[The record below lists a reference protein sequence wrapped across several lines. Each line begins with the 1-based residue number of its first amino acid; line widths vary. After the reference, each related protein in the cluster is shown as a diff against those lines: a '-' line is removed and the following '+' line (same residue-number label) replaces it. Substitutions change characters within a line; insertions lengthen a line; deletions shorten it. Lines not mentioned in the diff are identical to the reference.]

1 MNKVKKRA
9 TTHKFIISFL
19 CFYIILS
26 LSVKVVDKDIFHA
39 FVTGTVLGYSSANAF
54 DEDKE
59 DENSVIG
66 FVMNTNPMLAYVDE
80 YQTDEVTLSD
90 PVYEKKENINV
101 AENDTSDNTEETK
114 ENKKENVDDVGN
126 SKESDNEE
134 NKENKESEGT
144 KKVANVFTIP
154 KITGQTYS
162 VKKLS
167 DFDFLLNNFY
177 TVASST
183 VVYKSDLDPKVLLN
197 KDMTMKQDNSK
208 PQILIYHTHSQEAF
222 VDSKEGKQDMTI
234 VGVGDYLTKILTEQY
249 NYNVIHLTDSFDIV
263 DGVLD
268 RHKAY
273 DQSLAKV
280 RQVLEEY
287 PSIELIIDL
296 HRDGVDE
303 SLHLVS
309 EVNGKPTAQ
318 IMFFNGLSRLAS
330 VGEIDYL
337 YNPYREDNLALSLQ
351 MKMKAEAY
359 YPGLTRKN
367 YLHAYEYN
375 LSLRPKSMLIEVG
388 AQTNTFQ
395 EELNA
400 MEPLAVLL
408 HMTLSGEGEKESSN

>member
-1 MNKVKKRA
+1 VKKRG

-19 CFYIILS
+19 SFYIIIS
-26 LSVKVVDKDIFHA
+26 LSVNVINEDIFHA
-39 FVTGTVLGYSSANAF
+39 FVTGSVLGYSSANAI
-54 DEDKE
+54 DDNKGK
-59 DENSVIG
+59 ENSVLGI
-66 FVMNTNPMLAYVDE
+66 VADSNPMFAYVDE
-80 YQTDEVTLSD
+80 YQTDKPDNSD
-90 PVYEKKENINV
+90 PMLTVIENTEKESSKSEKETTAKKEEKK
-101 AENDTSDNTEETK
+101 NTNKEEETTEK
-114 ENKKENVDDVGN
+114 TQN
-126 SKESDNEE
+126 
-134 NKENKESEGT
+134 
-144 KKVANVFTIP
+144 VANVFSIP
-154 KITGQTYS
+154 KITGNTYS

-183 VVYKSDLDPKVLLN
+183 EVYKSDLDPNVLLN

-208 PQILIYHTHSQEAF
+208 PQILIYHTHSQETF
-222 VDSKEGKQDMTI
+222 IDSKMGKQDMSI
-234 VGVGDYLTKILTEQY
+234 VGVGTYLTEILTEQY

-263 DGVLD
+263 NGVLD

-280 RQVLEEY
+280 KQVLEEY
-287 PSIELIIDL
+287 PSIELMIDL

-303 SLHLVS
+303 SMHLVT

-337 YNPYREDNLALSLQ
+337 YNPNREDNLALSLQ

-375 LSLRPKSMLIEVG
+375 LSLLPKAMLIEVG

-408 HMTLSGEGEKESSN
+408 HMTLSGEGEKE

>member
-1 MNKVKKRA
+1 MKKRA

>member
-1 MNKVKKRA
+1 MKKKP
-9 TTHKFIISFL
+9 TIHKFIISFL
-19 CFYIILS
+19 SFYIILT
-26 LSVKVVDKDIFHA
+26 LTVQIADKDLINRYVVGA
-39 FVTGTVLGYSSANAF
+39 VLGYSSASAY
-54 DEDKE
+54 DEKE
-59 DENSVIG
+59 GNDNTVLGI
-66 FVMNTNPMLAYVDE
+66 VMNSNPMLAYVDE
-80 YQTDEVTLSD
+80 YQTEEFTLED
-90 PVYEKKENINV
+90 PVYEKNEEI
-101 AENDTSDNTEETK
+101 EFIDNETTEETEVKVEETTEEK
-114 ENKKENVDDVGN
+114 EV
-126 SKESDNEE
+126 EE
-134 NKENKESEGT
+134 
-144 KKVANVFTIP
+144 VANVFKIP
-154 KITGQTYS
+154 KVTGNTYS

-183 VVYKSDLDPKVLLN
+183 VVYKSDLNPKVLLN

-222 VDSKEGKQDMTI
+222 VDSREGKRDMSI

-249 NYNVIHLTDSFDIV
+249 DYNVIHLTDSFDIV

-268 RHKAY
+268 RHKAH

-280 RQVLEEY
+280 TQVLEEY

-337 YNPYREDNLALSLQ
+337 YNPNREDNLALSLQ

-375 LSLRPKSMLIEVG
+375 LSLRPKAMLIEAG

-408 HMTLSGEGEKESSN
+408 HMTLSGEGEKD

>member
-1 MNKVKKRA
+1 MKKKP
-9 TTHKFIISFL
+9 TIHKFIISFL
-19 CFYIILS
+19 SFYIILT
-26 LSVKVVDKDIFHA
+26 LSVQIADKDLFNRYVVGA
-39 FVTGTVLGYSSANAF
+39 VLGYSSASAY
-54 DEDKE
+54 DEE
-59 DENSVIG
+59 DENDNTVLGLVI
-66 FVMNTNPMLAYVDE
+66 NSNPMLAYVDE
-80 YQTDEVTLSD
+80 YQTEEFTLED
-90 PVYEKKENINV
+90 PVYEKNETIEYISKEETTKKEEKKEEETEKV
-101 AENDTSDNTEETK
+101 TEE
-114 ENKKENVDDVGN
+114 V
-126 SKESDNEE
+126 
-134 NKENKESEGT
+134 
-144 KKVANVFTIP
+144 KKVSNVFTIP
-154 KITGQTYS
+154 KITGKTYS
-162 VKKLS
+162 VRKLS

-208 PQILIYHTHSQEAF
+208 PQILIYHTHSQETF
-222 VDSKEGKQDMTI
+222 VDSKEGKQDMSI

-249 NYNVIHLTDSFDIV
+249 DYNVIHLTDSFDIV
-263 DGVLD
+263 NGVLD

-280 RQVLEEY
+280 TQVLEEY

-309 EVNGKPTAQ
+309 EINGKPTAQ

-337 YNPYREDNLALSLQ
+337 HNPYREDNLALSLQ

-375 LSLRPKSMLIEVG
+375 LSLRPKAMLIEVG

-408 HMTLSGEGEKESSN
+408 HMTLSGEGEKEGEIGK

>member
-1 MNKVKKRA
+1 MKKRA

-26 LSVKVVDKDIFHA
+26 LTVKVVDKNIFHT
-39 FVTGTVLGYSSANAF
+39 FVTGTVLGYSSANAI
-54 DEDKE
+54 DSKKRTD
-59 DENSVIG
+59 NSVMEM
-66 FVMNTNPMLAYVDE
+66 VVNSNPMLSHVDE
-80 YQTDEVTLSD
+80 YQTESVT
-90 PVYEKKENINV
+90 VNV
-101 AENDTSDNTEETK
+101 MEEII
-114 ENKKENVDDVGN
+114 
-126 SKESDNEE
+126 E
-134 NKENKESEGT
+134 NKENATEIVREEKQETEEIVEET
-144 KKVANVFTIP
+144 EQETELETEEIVENVANVFSVP
-154 KITGQTYS
+154 KVTGKTYS
-162 VKKLS
+162 IKKLS

-183 VVYKSDLDPKVLLN
+183 KVYKSDLDPKVLLN

-208 PQILIYHTHSQEAF
+208 PQILIYHTHSQETF
-222 VDSKEGKQDMTI
+222 IDSKSGKQDMSI
-234 VGVGDYLTKILTEQY
+234 VGVGAYLTKILAEQY
-249 NYNVIHLTDSFDIV
+249 NYNVIHLTDTFDLV
-263 DGVLD
+263 NGVLD

-280 RQVLEEY
+280 SQVLEEY

-309 EVNGKPTAQ
+309 DINGKPTAQ

-375 LSLRPKSMLIEVG
+375 LSLRPKAMLIEVG

-408 HMTLSGEGEKESSN
+408 HMTLSGE